1 MEVYKKIKLY
11 PNYEISSYGK
21 VKNITTNENMKLRKR
36 DDGYMDVGL
45 RKNGEQKMSCYID

>member
-21 VKNITTNENMKLRKR
+21 VKNITTNKKYEIEKTR
-36 DDGYMDVGL
+36 
-45 RKNGEQKMSCYID
+45 